1 MSPPDHPVLIYDG
14 ECPLC
19 RRAVEWVRQRDPA
32 GRFEFLPCQAGERAA
47 RFPSM
52 TEPTCLES
60 VQLALPDGRVLSG
73 ADTLPAIFERLR
85 GWSLVA
91 GALRLPGVR
100 YLSPRVYR
108 WIATNRHQLSA
119 IAVPKKNSAGER
131 CGTDGT
137 CE

>member
-1 MSPPDHPVLIYDG
+1 MPTHDHPVLIYDG

-19 RRAVEWVRQRDPA
+19 RRAVEWVRERDPA
-32 GRFEFLPCQAGERAA
+32 GRFEFLPCQAEDRAA
-47 RFPSM
+47 RFASM
-52 TEPTCLES
+52 PESKCLES

-85 GWSLVA
+85 GWSFLA
-91 GALRLPGVR
+91 GALRLPGIRHV
-100 YLSPRVYR
+100 SPRVYH

-119 IAVPKKNSAGER
+119 IVVLKKTNTGDQ